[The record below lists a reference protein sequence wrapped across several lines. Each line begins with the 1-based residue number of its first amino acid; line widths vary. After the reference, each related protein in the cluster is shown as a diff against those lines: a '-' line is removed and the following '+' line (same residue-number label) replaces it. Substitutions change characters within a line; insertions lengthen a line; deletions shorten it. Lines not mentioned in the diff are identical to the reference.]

1 MRPLNFP
8 ISLACA
14 LALTACRS
22 IPLPPP
28 PSGPALMEAIAGSRV
43 PSDDNLNAVVWQ
55 QTSEEYQLV
64 TLGIWQAASRQLDR
78 AIKNPHWDALT
89 REDRDTPAEG
99 LAPAVIVDVDET
111 VLDNSPYQARLIRD
125 HKSFDEFSW
134 ANWAHEEAATAVPG
148 ALAFA
153 QKATARG
160 VKVYYLSNRAEDLGT
175 STYNNLKKLGF
186 PINSHEQ
193 FLGLGTI
200 LQGCEENGTEKSCRR
215 RSIGRH
221 HRVLLQVGDQIGD
234 MATVIANTPDGRK
247 QSVEPYL
254 SWVGERWFVLPNPT
268 YGSWEPALFN
278 NDWSQPV
285 EQRRE
290 KKLEALRY

>member
-1 MRPLNFP
+1 MRLLTSSIN
-8 ISLACA
+8 LACVLA
-14 LALTACRS
+14 LAACRAT
-22 IPLPPP
+22 PEPP
-28 PSGPALMEAIAGSRV
+28 PSDKPAVAETTANPRV

-55 QTSEEYQLV
+55 QTSEEYRLV
-64 TLGIWQAASRQLDR
+64 AIGVWQAASRQLDR
-78 AIKNPHWDALT
+78 AMKDPHWDALT
-89 REDRDTPAEG
+89 REDRDAPADG
-99 LAPAVIVDVDET
+99 LAPAVILDVDET

-125 HKSFDEFSW
+125 HKAFDEFSW

-153 QKATARG
+153 KEATARG
-160 VKVYYLSNRAEDLGT
+160 VTIYYLSNRAEDLST
-175 STYNNLKKLGF
+175 STYDNLKKLGF
-186 PINSHEQ
+186 PITSREQ

-215 RSIGRH
+215 RSIGRRN
-221 HRVLLQVGDQIGD
+221 RVLLQVGDQIGD
-234 MATVIANTPDGRK
+234 MTTVLANTPEGRR

-254 SWVGERWFVLPNPT
+254 RWVGERWFVLPNPT

-278 NDWSQPV
+278 NDWSQPA

-290 KKLEALRY
+290 KKLDALRY